1 MNPTLEAVLFATP
14 TIALNLNRLSRNVGD
29 GRRLFGTQSLNNT
42 IIFKYPNFDVAQD
55 AGTDS
60 IPGLDDFIGEKRT
73 SKAIRTAIFVPK
85 DEGDLRLGGFGLY
98 TDDEKF
104 AEMSERYLGFHNDS
118 ETAEHDSRHLA
129 VLDSC
134 PSFDPFL
141 LKEAFDLEGLEVD
154 QAYLEISETEA
165 ADVRHLIQTKLKP
178 IVAKALG
185 ITNEGKLEKSSR
197 QFLTEIWD
205 PQAETGAHFIAA
217 FGIEPKDAPKVFSAW
232 KGVAYFDNEFN
243 RRQDESR
250 KMVKWLKSE
259 LSLPSDF
266 PKLTS
271 HEKQQFEMF
280 RRSVTNKVLNV
291 SNNIAVI
298 LSRYHAAYD
307 KFIAES
313 NPREFQ
319 GFLMG
324 ADRYYWTLG
333 GCNGVLA
340 QVLTTWRRYM
350 QTTTNGRLGYDKAE
364 RLMKV
369 CDAILRA
376 RSDEKQIAL

>member
-14 TIALNLNRLSRNVGD
+14 TIALNLNRLSRSVTD
-29 GRRLFGTQSLNNT
+29 GRRLFGTQSLNHT

-55 AGTDS
+55 AGADS
-60 IPGLDDFIGEKRT
+60 IPGLDDFIGETRT
-73 SKAIRTAIFVPK
+73 NKAIRTAIFVPK

-104 AEMSERYLGFHNDS
+104 EEMSERYLGFHNDS
-118 ETAEHDSRHLA
+118 ETAEQDNRHLA

-154 QAYLEISETEA
+154 QAYLEISESEA
-165 ADVRHLIQTKLKP
+165 AEVRHLIQTKLKP

-197 QFLTEIWD
+197 QFLDEIWD

-243 RRQDESR
+243 RRQGESR
-250 KMVKWLKSE
+250 KMVKWLKSD
-259 LSLPSDF
+259 LSLPSDY

-291 SNNIAVI
+291 SNNISVI
-298 LSRYHAAYD
+298 LSRYHGAYD
-307 KFIAES
+307 TFIGES

-350 QTTTNGRLGYDKAE
+350 QTATGGRLGYDKAE